1 MPFQK
6 ISVQK
11 WTIRACDIWD
21 NQWLLLTCGDYSK
34 NEFNAM
40 TVGWGSFGIMWQRP
54 FAQVVVRPTRFTFE
68 FMEKYDNFTLCAF
81 PAKYHKT
88 LQFLGSKSGRDRN
101 KIAESGLT
109 PRASE
114 NVETPGYEE
123 AELIVECKKI
133 YWDDFKPERFLDT
146 GIERLYPK
154 KDYHRVYFGEI
165 VTILKAE

>member
-6 ISVQK
+6 IPAEEWMIK
-11 WTIRACDIWD
+11 ACDIWD
-21 NQWLLLTCGDYSK
+21 NQWLLLTSGDYAK
-34 NEFNAM
+34 NSFNSM

-54 FAQVVVRPTRFTFE
+54 FAQVVVRPTRFTYE
-68 FMEKYDNFTLCAF
+68 FMEKYDTFTLCAF
-81 PAKYHKT
+81 SELFRKS
-88 LQFLGSKSGRDRN
+88 LQFLGSTSGRDRD

-114 NVETPGYEE
+114 HVVTPGYEE
-123 AELIVECKKI
+123 AEVIVECKKI
-133 YWDDFKPERFLDT
+133 YWDDFKPERFLDP
-146 GIERLYPK
+146 GIEKLYPK